1 MQHGTPIANSVP
13 LTANRYANA
22 TRLACGRIAFR
33 YQRLS
38 NSVAITDINEK

>member
-1 MQHGTPIANSVP
+1 MQHGTPTANSVP

-33 YQRLS
+33 YYQLS
-38 NSVAITDINEK
+38 NDEVITDINGK

>member
-22 TRLACGRIAFR
+22 TRLACGRIAYR
-33 YQRLS
+33 YYQLS
-38 NSVAITDINEK
+38 NSVAITDTNEK